1 MTSDRSYV
9 LELHRS
15 ERTPRLYDARL
26 YRMTDDAG
34 PKLVAGVTV
43 DDDALRIE
51 SVFAILSARLVDH
64 QDEHGGE
71 LR

>member
-1 MTSDRSYV
+1 MTERSYV

-15 ERTPRLYDARL
+15 ERIPRLYDARL
-26 YRMTDDAG
+26 YGVTDGNG

-43 DDDALRIE
+43 DDDALGIE
-51 SVFAILSARLVDH
+51 SVFAGLSAQLIDH